1 MNLPHHCNLDLL
13 IGIHFVA
20 MHDSVRICLV
30 KGQMN
35 GKEIILVETV
45 VFEFCQNALALS

>member
-1 MNLPHHCNLDLL
+1 MR
-13 IGIHFVA
+13 
-20 MHDSVRICLV
+20 DSVRKCLV

-45 VFEFCQNALALS
+45 VFEFFVFFTSSWYVNSQIGL